1 MRIFWQLRWYFQQ
14 KWRHYVGSILLFA
27 VISAL
32 QLVPPKAVGI
42 IVDGV
47 VDNTLDT
54 NTLILWLSGLT
65 VLIFTIYGC
74 RILWRIWLFGASWEL
89 GTILRNRLYRHLS
102 TQPPRFFERYKT
114 GDLMARGTNDV
125 RNIVM
130 TAGEGGVLTAADS
143 LITGIAVLIIMVTQV
158 SWKLTVMALLPMPF
172 LAIIIFFIVRILHQR
187 FRVAQEAFST
197 MSDMTQ
203 ESLNGV
209 RMLRAFGLENQ
220 EQQRFEEVVDD
231 TGEKNI
237 AVARVDARFD
247 PAIQLTIGLSF
258 LLSVAAGAYLVDKG
272 EITLGDLTAFTMY
285 LGLMIWPM
293 LAFAFLFNIL
303 ERGSAAWNR
312 LQEIFDEKPEII
324 SGNKP
329 IENKPLPLKIDIDD
343 FHWSSDLPPALTEV
357 NIELEPGKMLGVAG
371 PVGSGKSTLLT
382 LLLRQHDLENGSI
395 KFGDVEI
402 KDALLPQWRN
412 RFAVVNQSPF
422 LFSKSIFENIALGNP
437 NAEKEEV
444 YRAAKL
450 ACIHDDIEKFPE
462 GYQTEVGEK
471 GITLSG
477 GQKQRIAIAR
487 AMLLNAQVLVLDD
500 ALSAVDGRTE
510 HQILKNLETHYRD
523 QALIVIAHR
532 LTALEAADEIIVLN
546 HGHITERGQHS
557 ALLAHQAGTRDV
569 RVSETRAGDGGIMN
583 EPDQHV

>member
-1 MRIFWQLRWYFQQ
+1 MRIFWQLRWYFRQ
-14 KWRHYVGSILLFA
+14 KWKHYVGSILLFA

-32 QLVPPKAVGI
+32 QLVPPKAVGM

-47 VDNTLDT
+47 VDNTLET
-54 NTLILWLSGLT
+54 NTLIMWLLGLI
-65 VLIFTIYGC
+65 VLLFTIYGC

-130 TAGEGGVLTAADS
+130 TAGEGVLTAADS
-143 LITGIAVLIIMVTQV
+143 VITGIAVLIIMVTQV

-172 LAIIIFFIVRILHQR
+172 LAVIIFFIVRILHQR
-187 FRVAQEAFST
+187 FRVAQEAFSS

-220 EQQRFEEVVDD
+220 EQQRFEDVVDD
-231 TGEKNI
+231 TGAKNI

-312 LQEIFDEKPEII
+312 LQEIFDEQPEII
-324 SGNKP
+324 GGTQP
-329 IENKPLPLKIDIDD
+329 LDDKPLPLHIKIDA
-343 FHWSSDLPPALTEV
+343 FHWSKELPPALAAVDVT
-357 NIELEPGKMLGVAG
+357 LEPGKMLGIAG
-371 PVGSGKSTLLT
+371 PVGSGKSTLLS
-382 LLLRQHDLENGSI
+382 LLLRQHDLENGTI
-395 KFGDVEI
+395 QFGDVKI
-402 KDALLPQWRN
+402 KDAILPQWRN

-422 LFSKSIFENIALGNP
+422 LFSKSIFDNIALGNP
-437 NAEKEEV
+437 QATKEQV
-444 YRAAKL
+444 YQAAKL
-450 ACIHDDIEKFPE
+450 ACIHDDIEKFPD

-546 HGHITERGQHS
+546 HGHVTERGKHHS
-557 ALLAHQAGTRDV
+557 LLEHQGWYA
-569 RVSETRAGDGGIMN
+569 EMFQYQKLEQAM
-583 EPDQHV
+583 EE

>member
-130 TAGEGGVLTAADS
+130 TAGEGVLTAADS

-395 KFGDVEI
+395 KIGDVEI

-422 LFSKSIFENIALGNP
+422 LFSKSIFDNIALGNP

-510 HQILKNLETHYRD
+510 HQILKNLETYYRN

-557 ALLAHQAGTRDV
+557 ALLAHKGWYAEMFEYQKLEQAM
-569 RVSETRAGDGGIMN
+569 E
-583 EPDQHV
+583 E

>member
-1 MRIFWQLRWYFQQ
+1 MRIFWQLRWYFRQ
-14 KWRHYVGSILLFA
+14 KWKHYVGSILLFA

-32 QLVPPKAVGI
+32 QLVPPKAVGV

-47 VDNTLDT
+47 VDNTLET
-54 NTLILWLSGLT
+54 NTLIMWLLGLI
-65 VLIFTIYGC
+65 VLLFTIYGC

-130 TAGEGGVLTAADS
+130 TAGEGVLTAADS
-143 LITGIAVLIIMVTQV
+143 VITGIAVLIIMVTQV

-172 LAIIIFFIVRILHQR
+172 LAVIIFFIVRILHQR
-187 FRVAQEAFST
+187 FRVAQEAFSS

-220 EQQRFEEVVDD
+220 EQQRFEDVVDD
-231 TGEKNI
+231 TGAKNI

-312 LQEIFDEKPEII
+312 LQEIFDEQPEII
-324 SGNKP
+324 GGTQP
-329 IENKPLPLKIDIDD
+329 LDEKPLPLHIKIDA
-343 FHWSSDLPPALTEV
+343 FHWSKELPPALAAVDVT
-357 NIELEPGKMLGVAG
+357 LEPGKMLGIAG

-382 LLLRQHDLENGSI
+382 LLLRQHDLENGTI
-395 KFGDVEI
+395 QFGDVKI
-402 KDALLPQWRN
+402 KDAILPQWRN

-422 LFSKSIFENIALGNP
+422 LFSKSIFDNIALGNP
-437 NAEKEEV
+437 QATQEQV
-444 YRAAKL
+444 YQAAKL
-450 ACIHDDIEKFPE
+450 ACIHDDIEKFPD

-546 HGHITERGQHS
+546 HGHVTERGKHHS
-557 ALLAHQAGTRDV
+557 LLEHQGWYA
-569 RVSETRAGDGGIMN
+569 EMFQYQKLEQAM
-583 EPDQHV
+583 EE

>member
-1 MRIFWQLRWYFQQ
+1 MRIFWQLRWYFRQ
-14 KWRHYVGSILLFA
+14 KWKHYVGSILLFA

-32 QLVPPKAVGI
+32 QLVPPKAVGV

-47 VDNTLDT
+47 VDNTLET
-54 NTLILWLSGLT
+54 NTLIMWLLGLI
-65 VLIFTIYGC
+65 VLLFTIYGC

-89 GTILRNRLYRHLS
+89 GTILRNHLYRHLS

-130 TAGEGGVLTAADS
+130 TAGEGVLTAADS
-143 LITGIAVLIIMVTQV
+143 VITGIAVLIIMVTQV

-172 LAIIIFFIVRILHQR
+172 LAVIIFFIVRILHQR
-187 FRVAQEAFST
+187 FRVAQEAFSS

-220 EQQRFEEVVDD
+220 EQQRFEDVVDD
-231 TGEKNI
+231 TGAKNI

-312 LQEIFDEKPEII
+312 LQEIFDEQPEII
-324 SGNKP
+324 GGTQP
-329 IENKPLPLKIDIDD
+329 LDNKPLPLHIKIDA
-343 FHWSSDLPPALTEV
+343 FHWSKELPPALAAVDVT
-357 NIELEPGKMLGVAG
+357 LEPGKMLGIAG

-382 LLLRQHDLENGSI
+382 LLLRQHDLENGTI
-395 KFGDVEI
+395 QFGDVKI
-402 KDALLPQWRN
+402 KDAILPQWRN

-422 LFSKSIFENIALGNP
+422 LFSKSIFDNIALGNP
-437 NAEKEEV
+437 QATKEQV
-444 YRAAKL
+444 YQAAKF
-450 ACIHDDIEKFPE
+450 ACIHDDIKKFPD

-546 HGHITERGQHS
+546 HGHVTERGKHHS
-557 ALLAHQAGTRDV
+557 LLEHQGWYA
-569 RVSETRAGDGGIMN
+569 EMFQYQKLEQAM
-583 EPDQHV
+583 EE

>member
-1 MRIFWQLRWYFQQ
+1 MKIFWQLRWYFQL
-14 KWRHYVGSILLFA
+14 KWKQYVGSILLFA

-47 VDNTLDT
+47 VDNTLET
-54 NTLILWLSGLT
+54 STLVMWLLGLI
-65 VLIFTIYGC
+65 VLFFAIYGC

-89 GTILRNRLYRHLS
+89 GTILRNRLYRHVS

-130 TAGEGGVLTAADS
+130 TAGEGVLTAADS
-143 LITGIAVLIIMVTQV
+143 LITGIAVLIIMVTQI
-158 SWKLTVMALLPMPF
+158 SWKLTAMALLPMPF
-172 LAIIIFFIVRILHQR
+172 LAIIIFFIVRILHKR
-187 FRVAQEAFST
+187 FKIAQEAFST

-247 PAIQLTIGLSF
+247 PAIQLTIGMSF
-258 LLSVAAGAYLVDKG
+258 FLSVASGAYLVDQG
-272 EITLGDLTAFTMY
+272 DITLGDLTAFTMY

-312 LQEIFDEKPEII
+312 LQEIFDEKPEIV
-324 SGNKP
+324 SGETP
-329 IENKPLPLKIDIDD
+329 LGTQPLPLQIKIDE
-343 FHWSSDLPPALTEV
+343 FHWSKELPPALTDV
-357 NIELEPGKMLGVAG
+357 HITLEPGKMLGIAG

-382 LLLRQHDLENGSI
+382 LLLRQHDMDNGTI
-395 KFGDVEI
+395 QFGDVKI
-402 KDALLPQWRN
+402 KDAVLPEWRD

-437 NAEKEEV
+437 SASKEDV

-510 HQILKNLETHYRD
+510 HQILKNLETYYRE
-523 QALIVIAHR
+523 QSLIVIAHR
-532 LTALEAADEIIVLN
+532 LTALEAAEEIVVLN
-546 HGHITERGQHS
+546 HGHIVERGQHGT
-557 ALLAHQAGTRDV
+557 LLERQGWYAEMYQYQKLEQAMED
-569 RVSETRAGDGGIMN
+569 
-583 EPDQHV
+583 

>member
-130 TAGEGGVLTAADS
+130 TAGEGVLTAADS

-312 LQEIFDEKPEII
+312 LQEIFDEKPAII

-395 KFGDVEI
+395 KIGDVEI

-422 LFSKSIFENIALGNP
+422 LFSKSIFDNIALGNP

-532 LTALEAADEIIVLN
+532 LTALEAADETIVLN

-557 ALLAHQAGTRDV
+557 ALLAHQGWYA
-569 RVSETRAGDGGIMN
+569 EMFEYQKLEQAM
-583 EPDQHV
+583 EE

>member
-1 MRIFWQLRWYFQQ
+1 MRIFWQLRWYFRQ
-14 KWRHYVGSILLFA
+14 KWKHYVGSILLFA

-32 QLVPPKAVGI
+32 QLVPPKAVGV

-47 VDNTLDT
+47 VDNTLET
-54 NTLILWLSGLT
+54 NTLIMWLLGLI
-65 VLIFTIYGC
+65 VLLFTIYGC

-130 TAGEGGVLTAADS
+130 TAGEGVLTAADS
-143 LITGIAVLIIMVTQV
+143 VITGIAVLIIMVTQV

-172 LAIIIFFIVRILHQR
+172 LAVIIFFIVRILHQR
-187 FRVAQEAFST
+187 FRVAQEAFSS

-220 EQQRFEEVVDD
+220 EQQRFEDVVDD
-231 TGEKNI
+231 TGAKNI

-312 LQEIFDEKPEII
+312 LQEIFDEQPEII
-324 SGNKP
+324 GGTQP
-329 IENKPLPLKIDIDD
+329 LDDKPLPLHIKIDA
-343 FHWSSDLPPALTEV
+343 FHWSKELPPALAAVDVT
-357 NIELEPGKMLGVAG
+357 LETGKMLGIAG

-382 LLLRQHDLENGSI
+382 LLLRQHDLENGTI
-395 KFGDVEI
+395 QFGDVKI
-402 KDALLPQWRN
+402 KNAILPQWRN

-422 LFSKSIFENIALGNP
+422 LFSKSIFDNIALGNP
-437 NAEKEEV
+437 QATKEQV
-444 YRAAKL
+444 YQAAKL
-450 ACIHDDIEKFPE
+450 ACIHDDIEKFPD

-546 HGHITERGQHS
+546 HGHVTERGKHHS
-557 ALLAHQAGTRDV
+557 LLEHQGWYA
-569 RVSETRAGDGGIMN
+569 EMFQYQKLEQAM
-583 EPDQHV
+583 EE

>member
-1 MRIFWQLRWYFQQ
+1 MRIFWQLRWYFRQ
-14 KWRHYVGSILLFA
+14 KWKHYVGSILLFA

-32 QLVPPKAVGI
+32 QLVPPKAVGV
-42 IVDGV
+42 IVDGI
-47 VDNTLDT
+47 VDNTLET
-54 NTLILWLSGLT
+54 NTLIMWLLGLI
-65 VLIFTIYGC
+65 VLLFTIYGC

-130 TAGEGGVLTAADS
+130 TAGEGVLTAADS
-143 LITGIAVLIIMVTQV
+143 VITGIAVLIIMVTQV

-172 LAIIIFFIVRILHQR
+172 LAVIIFFIVRILHQR
-187 FRVAQEAFST
+187 FRVAQEAFSS

-220 EQQRFEEVVDD
+220 EQQRFEDVVDD
-231 TGEKNI
+231 TGAKNI

-312 LQEIFDEKPEII
+312 LQEIFDEQPEII
-324 SGNKP
+324 GGTQP
-329 IENKPLPLKIDIDD
+329 LDDKPLPLHIKIDA
-343 FHWSSDLPPALTEV
+343 FHWSKELPPALAAVDVT
-357 NIELEPGKMLGVAG
+357 LEPGKMLGIAG
-371 PVGSGKSTLLT
+371 PVGSGKSTLLS
-382 LLLRQHDLENGSI
+382 LLLRQHDLENGTI
-395 KFGDVEI
+395 QFGDVKI
-402 KDALLPQWRN
+402 KDAILPQWRN

-422 LFSKSIFENIALGNP
+422 LFSKSIFDNIALGNP
-437 NAEKEEV
+437 QATQEQV
-444 YRAAKL
+444 YQAAKF
-450 ACIHDDIEKFPE
+450 ACIHDDIKKFPD

-546 HGHITERGQHS
+546 HGHVTERGKHHS
-557 ALLAHQAGTRDV
+557 LLEHQGWYA
-569 RVSETRAGDGGIMN
+569 EMFQYQKLEQAM
-583 EPDQHV
+583 EA

>member
-1 MRIFWQLRWYFQQ
+1 MRIFWQLRWYFQL
-14 KWRHYVGSILLFA
+14 KWKQYVGSILLFA

-47 VDNTLDT
+47 VDNTLKT
-54 NTLILWLSGLT
+54 STLLMWLLGLI
-65 VLIFTIYGC
+65 VLFFAIYGC
-74 RILWRIWLFGASWEL
+74 RILWRFWLFGASWEL
-89 GTILRNRLYRHLS
+89 GTILRNRLYRHVS

-130 TAGEGGVLTAADS
+130 TAGEGVLTAADS
-143 LITGIAVLIIMVTQV
+143 LITGIAVLIIMVTQI
-158 SWKLTVMALLPMPF
+158 SWKLTAMALLPMPF
-172 LAIIIFFIVRILHQR
+172 LAIIIFFIVRILHKR
-187 FRVAQEAFST
+187 FKIAQEAFST

-220 EQQRFEEVVDD
+220 EQQRFEGVVDD

-247 PAIQLTIGLSF
+247 PAIQLTIGMSF
-258 LLSVAAGAYLVDKG
+258 FLSVASGAYLVDQG
-272 EITLGDLTAFTMY
+272 DITLGDLTAFTMY

-312 LQEIFDEKPEII
+312 LQEIFDEKPEIV
-324 SGNKP
+324 SGETP
-329 IENKPLPLKIDIDD
+329 LGTQPLPLQIKIDE
-343 FHWSSDLPPALTEV
+343 FHWSKDLPPALTDV
-357 NIELEPGKMLGVAG
+357 HITLEPGKMLGIAG

-382 LLLRQHDLENGSI
+382 LLLRQHDMDNGTI
-395 KFGDVEI
+395 QFGDIKI
-402 KDALLPQWRN
+402 KDAVLPEWRN

-422 LFSKSIFENIALGNP
+422 LFSKSIFDNIALGNP
-437 NAEKEEV
+437 SASKEDV

-510 HQILKNLETHYRD
+510 HQILKNLETYYRE
-523 QALIVIAHR
+523 QSLIVIAHR
-532 LTALEAADEIIVLN
+532 LTALEAAEEIVVLN
-546 HGHITERGQHS
+546 HGHIAERGQHG
-557 ALLAHQAGTRDV
+557 ALLERQGWYAEMYQYQKLEQAMED
-569 RVSETRAGDGGIMN
+569 
-583 EPDQHV
+583 

>member
-1 MRIFWQLRWYFQQ
+1 MRIFWQLRWYFRQ
-14 KWRHYVGSILLFA
+14 KWKHYVGSILLFA

-32 QLVPPKAVGI
+32 QLVPPKAVGV

-47 VDNTLDT
+47 VDNTLET
-54 NTLILWLSGLT
+54 NTLIMWLLGLI
-65 VLIFTIYGC
+65 VLLFTIYGC

-130 TAGEGGVLTAADS
+130 TAGEGVLTAADS
-143 LITGIAVLIIMVTQV
+143 VITGIAVLIIMVTQV

-172 LAIIIFFIVRILHQR
+172 LAVIIFFIVRILHQR
-187 FRVAQEAFST
+187 FRVAQEAFSS

-220 EQQRFEEVVDD
+220 EQQRFEDVVDD
-231 TGEKNI
+231 TGAKNI

-312 LQEIFDEKPEII
+312 LQEIFDEQPEII
-324 SGNKP
+324 GGTQP
-329 IENKPLPLKIDIDD
+329 LDNKPLPLHIKIDA
-343 FHWSSDLPPALTEV
+343 FHWSKELPPALAAVDVTL
-357 NIELEPGKMLGVAG
+357 ELGKMLGIAG

-382 LLLRQHDLENGSI
+382 LLLRQHDLENGTI
-395 KFGDVEI
+395 QFGDVKI
-402 KDALLPQWRN
+402 KDAILPQWRN

-422 LFSKSIFENIALGNP
+422 LFSKSIFDNIALGNP
-437 NAEKEEV
+437 QATKEQV
-444 YRAAKL
+444 YQAAKL
-450 ACIHDDIEKFPE
+450 ACIHDDIEKFPD

-532 LTALEAADEIIVLN
+532 LAALEAADEIIVLN
-546 HGHITERGQHS
+546 HGHVTERGKHHS
-557 ALLAHQAGTRDV
+557 LLEHQGWYA
-569 RVSETRAGDGGIMN
+569 EMFQYQKLEQAM
-583 EPDQHV
+583 EE

>member
-1 MRIFWQLRWYFQQ
+1 MRIFWQLRWYFRQ
-14 KWRHYVGSILLFA
+14 KWKHYVGSILLFA

-32 QLVPPKAVGI
+32 QLVPPKAVGV

-47 VDNTLDT
+47 VDNTLET
-54 NTLILWLSGLT
+54 NTLIMWLLGLI
-65 VLIFTIYGC
+65 VLLFTIYGC

-130 TAGEGGVLTAADS
+130 TAGEGVLTAADS
-143 LITGIAVLIIMVTQV
+143 VITGIAVLIIMVTQV

-172 LAIIIFFIVRILHQR
+172 LAVIIFFIVRILHQR
-187 FRVAQEAFST
+187 FRVAQEAFSS

-220 EQQRFEEVVDD
+220 EQQRFEDVVDD
-231 TGEKNI
+231 TGAKNI

-312 LQEIFDEKPEII
+312 LQEIFDEQPEII
-324 SGNKP
+324 GGTQP
-329 IENKPLPLKIDIDD
+329 LDNKPLPLHIKIDA
-343 FHWSSDLPPALTEV
+343 FHWSKELPPALAAVDVT
-357 NIELEPGKMLGVAG
+357 LESGKMLGIAG

-382 LLLRQHDLENGSI
+382 LLLRQHDLENGTI
-395 KFGDVEI
+395 QFGDVKI
-402 KDALLPQWRN
+402 KDAILPQWRN

-422 LFSKSIFENIALGNP
+422 LFSKSIFDNIALGNP
-437 NAEKEEV
+437 QATKEQV
-444 YRAAKL
+444 YQAAKL
-450 ACIHDDIEKFPE
+450 ACIHDDIEKFPD

-546 HGHITERGQHS
+546 HGHVTERGKHHS
-557 ALLAHQAGTRDV
+557 LLEHQGWYAEMFRYQKL
-569 RVSETRAGDGGIMN
+569 EQAM
-583 EPDQHV
+583 EE

>member
-1 MRIFWQLRWYFQQ
+1 MRIFWQLRWYFRQ
-14 KWRHYVGSILLFA
+14 KWKHYVGSILLFA
-27 VISAL
+27 VISSL
-32 QLVPPKAVGI
+32 QLVPPKAVGV

-47 VDNTLDT
+47 VDNTLET
-54 NTLILWLSGLT
+54 NTLIMWLLGLI
-65 VLIFTIYGC
+65 VLLFTIYGC

-130 TAGEGGVLTAADS
+130 TAGEGVLTAADS
-143 LITGIAVLIIMVTQV
+143 VITGIAVLIIMVTQV

-172 LAIIIFFIVRILHQR
+172 LAVIIFFIVRILHQR
-187 FRVAQEAFST
+187 FRVAQEAFSS

-220 EQQRFEEVVDD
+220 EQQRFEDVVDD
-231 TGEKNI
+231 TGAKNI

-312 LQEIFDEKPEII
+312 LQEIFDEQPEII
-324 SGNKP
+324 GGTQP
-329 IENKPLPLKIDIDD
+329 LDDKPLPLHIKIDA
-343 FHWSSDLPPALTEV
+343 FHWSKELPPALAAVDVT
-357 NIELEPGKMLGVAG
+357 LEPGKMLGIAG
-371 PVGSGKSTLLT
+371 PVGSGKSTLLS
-382 LLLRQHDLENGSI
+382 LLLRQHDLENGTI
-395 KFGDVEI
+395 QFGDVKI
-402 KDALLPQWRN
+402 KDAILPQWRN

-422 LFSKSIFENIALGNP
+422 LFSKSIFDNIALGNP
-437 NAEKEEV
+437 QATQEQV
-444 YRAAKL
+444 YQAAKF
-450 ACIHDDIEKFPE
+450 ACIHDDIEKFPD

-546 HGHITERGQHS
+546 HGHVTERGKHHS
-557 ALLAHQAGTRDV
+557 LLEHQGWYA
-569 RVSETRAGDGGIMN
+569 EMFQYQKLEQAM
-583 EPDQHV
+583 EE

>member
-1 MRIFWQLRWYFQQ
+1 MRIFWQLRWYFRQ
-14 KWRHYVGSILLFA
+14 KWKHYVGSILLFA

-32 QLVPPKAVGI
+32 QLVPPKAVGV

-47 VDNTLDT
+47 VDNTLET
-54 NTLILWLSGLT
+54 NTLIMWLLGLI
-65 VLIFTIYGC
+65 VLLFTIYGC

-130 TAGEGGVLTAADS
+130 TAGEGVLTAADS
-143 LITGIAVLIIMVTQV
+143 VITGIAVLIIMVTQV

-172 LAIIIFFIVRILHQR
+172 LAVIIFFIVRILHQR
-187 FRVAQEAFST
+187 FRVAQEAFSS

-220 EQQRFEEVVDD
+220 EQQRFEDVVDD
-231 TGEKNI
+231 TGAKNI

-312 LQEIFDEKPEII
+312 LQEIFDEQPEII
-324 SGNKP
+324 GGTQP
-329 IENKPLPLKIDIDD
+329 LDNKPLPLHIKIDA
-343 FHWSSDLPPALTEV
+343 FHWSKELPPALAAVDVT
-357 NIELEPGKMLGVAG
+357 LEPGKMLGIAG

-382 LLLRQHDLENGSI
+382 LLLRQHDLENGTI
-395 KFGDVEI
+395 QFGDVKI
-402 KDALLPQWRN
+402 KDAILPQWRN
-412 RFAVVNQSPF
+412 RFSVVNQSPF
-422 LFSKSIFENIALGNP
+422 LFSKSIFDNIALGNP
-437 NAEKEEV
+437 QATKEQV
-444 YRAAKL
+444 YQAAKL
-450 ACIHDDIEKFPE
+450 ACIHDDIEKFPD

-546 HGHITERGQHS
+546 HGHVTERGKHHS
-557 ALLAHQAGTRDV
+557 LLEHQGWYA
-569 RVSETRAGDGGIMN
+569 EMFQYQKLEQAM
-583 EPDQHV
+583 EE

>member
-1 MRIFWQLRWYFQQ
+1 MRIFWQLRWYFRQ
-14 KWRHYVGSILLFA
+14 KWKHYVGSILLFA

-32 QLVPPKAVGI
+32 QLVPPKAVGV

-47 VDNTLDT
+47 VDNTLET
-54 NTLILWLSGLT
+54 NTLIMWLLGLI
-65 VLIFTIYGC
+65 VLLFTIYGC

-130 TAGEGGVLTAADS
+130 TAGEGVLTAADS
-143 LITGIAVLIIMVTQV
+143 VITGIAVLIIMVTQV

-172 LAIIIFFIVRILHQR
+172 LAVIIFFIVRILHQR
-187 FRVAQEAFST
+187 FRVAQEAFSS

-203 ESLNGV
+203 ESLNGM

-220 EQQRFEEVVDD
+220 EQQRFEDVVDD
-231 TGEKNI
+231 TGAKNI

-312 LQEIFDEKPEII
+312 LQEIFDEQPEII
-324 SGNKP
+324 GGTQP
-329 IENKPLPLKIDIDD
+329 LDEKPLPLHIKIDA
-343 FHWSSDLPPALTEV
+343 FHWNKELPPALAVVDVT
-357 NIELEPGKMLGVAG
+357 LEPGKMLGIAG

-382 LLLRQHDLENGSI
+382 LLLRQHDLENGTI
-395 KFGDVEI
+395 QFGDVKI
-402 KDALLPQWRN
+402 KDAILPQWRN

-422 LFSKSIFENIALGNP
+422 LFSKSIFDNIALGNP
-437 NAEKEEV
+437 QATKEQV
-444 YRAAKL
+444 YQAAKL
-450 ACIHDDIEKFPE
+450 ACIHDDIEKFPD

-546 HGHITERGQHS
+546 HGHVTERGKHHS
-557 ALLAHQAGTRDV
+557 LLEHQGWYA
-569 RVSETRAGDGGIMN
+569 EMFQYQKLEQAM
-583 EPDQHV
+583 EE

>member
-1 MRIFWQLRWYFQQ
+1 MRIFWQLRWYFRQ
-14 KWRHYVGSILLFA
+14 KWKHYVGSILLFA

-32 QLVPPKAVGI
+32 QLVPPKAVGV

-47 VDNTLDT
+47 VDNTLET
-54 NTLILWLSGLT
+54 NTLIMWLLGLI
-65 VLIFTIYGC
+65 VLLFTIYGC

-130 TAGEGGVLTAADS
+130 TAGEGVLTAADS
-143 LITGIAVLIIMVTQV
+143 VITGIAVLIIMVTQV

-172 LAIIIFFIVRILHQR
+172 LAVIIFFIVRILHQR
-187 FRVAQEAFST
+187 FRVAQEAFSS

-220 EQQRFEEVVDD
+220 EQQRFEDVVDD
-231 TGEKNI
+231 TGAKNI

-312 LQEIFDEKPEII
+312 LQEIFDEQPEII
-324 SGNKP
+324 GGTQP
-329 IENKPLPLKIDIDD
+329 LDDKPLPLHIKIDA
-343 FHWSSDLPPALTEV
+343 FHWSKELPPALAAVDVT
-357 NIELEPGKMLGVAG
+357 LEPGKMLGIAG
-371 PVGSGKSTLLT
+371 PVGSGKSTLLS
-382 LLLRQHDLENGSI
+382 LLLRQHDLENGTI
-395 KFGDVEI
+395 QFGDVKI
-402 KDALLPQWRN
+402 KDAILPQWRN
-412 RFAVVNQSPF
+412 HFAVVNQSPF
-422 LFSKSIFENIALGNP
+422 LFSKSIFDNIALGNP
-437 NAEKEEV
+437 QATQEQV
-444 YRAAKL
+444 YQAAKL
-450 ACIHDDIEKFPE
+450 ACIHDDIEKFPD

-546 HGHITERGQHS
+546 HGHVTERGKHHS
-557 ALLAHQAGTRDV
+557 LLEHQGWYA
-569 RVSETRAGDGGIMN
+569 EMFQYQKLEQAM
-583 EPDQHV
+583 EE

>member
-1 MRIFWQLRWYFQQ
+1 MRIFWQLRWYFRQ
-14 KWRHYVGSILLFA
+14 KWKHYVGSILLFA

-32 QLVPPKAVGI
+32 QLVPPKAVGV

-47 VDNTLDT
+47 VDNTLET
-54 NTLILWLSGLT
+54 NTLIMWLLGLI
-65 VLIFTIYGC
+65 VLLFTIYGC

-130 TAGEGGVLTAADS
+130 TAGEGVLTAADS
-143 LITGIAVLIIMVTQV
+143 VITGIAVLIIMVTQV

-172 LAIIIFFIVRILHQR
+172 LAVIIFFIVRILHQR
-187 FRVAQEAFST
+187 FRVAQEAFSS

-220 EQQRFEEVVDD
+220 EQQRFEDVVDD
-231 TGEKNI
+231 TGAKNI

-312 LQEIFDEKPEII
+312 LQEIFDEQPEII
-324 SGNKP
+324 GGTQP
-329 IENKPLPLKIDIDD
+329 LDNKPLPLHIKIDA
-343 FHWSSDLPPALTEV
+343 FHWSKELPPALADVDVT
-357 NIELEPGKMLGVAG
+357 LEPGKMLGIAG

-382 LLLRQHDLENGSI
+382 LLLRQHDLENGTI
-395 KFGDVEI
+395 QFGDVKI
-402 KDALLPQWRN
+402 KDAILPQWRN

-422 LFSKSIFENIALGNP
+422 LFSKSIFDNIALGNP
-437 NAEKEEV
+437 QVTKEQV
-444 YRAAKL
+444 YQAAKL
-450 ACIHDDIEKFPE
+450 ACIHDDIEKFPD

-546 HGHITERGQHS
+546 HGHVTERGKHHS
-557 ALLAHQAGTRDV
+557 LLEHQGWYA
-569 RVSETRAGDGGIMN
+569 EMFQYQKLEQAM
-583 EPDQHV
+583 EE

>member
-1 MRIFWQLRWYFQQ
+1 MRIFWQLRWYFRQ
-14 KWRHYVGSILLFA
+14 KWKHYVGSILLFA

-32 QLVPPKAVGI
+32 QLVPPKAVGV

-47 VDNTLDT
+47 VDNTLET
-54 NTLILWLSGLT
+54 NTLIMWLLGLI
-65 VLIFTIYGC
+65 VLLFTIYGC

-130 TAGEGGVLTAADS
+130 TAGEGVLTAADS
-143 LITGIAVLIIMVTQV
+143 VITGIAVLIIMVTQV

-172 LAIIIFFIVRILHQR
+172 LAVIIFFIVRILHQR
-187 FRVAQEAFST
+187 FRVAQEAFSS

-220 EQQRFEEVVDD
+220 EQQRFEDVVDD
-231 TGEKNI
+231 TGTKNI

-312 LQEIFDEKPEII
+312 LQEIFDEQPEII
-324 SGNKP
+324 GGTQP
-329 IENKPLPLKIDIDD
+329 LDGKPLPLHIKIDA
-343 FHWSSDLPPALTEV
+343 FHWSKELPPALAAVDVT
-357 NIELEPGKMLGVAG
+357 LEPGKMLGIAG

-382 LLLRQHDLENGSI
+382 LLLRQHDLENGTI
-395 KFGDVEI
+395 QFGDVKI
-402 KDALLPQWRN
+402 KGAILPQWRN
-412 RFAVVNQSPF
+412 RFAVVNQCPF
-422 LFSKSIFENIALGNP
+422 LFSKSIFDNIALGNP
-437 NAEKEEV
+437 QATKEQV
-444 YRAAKL
+444 YQAAKF
-450 ACIHDDIEKFPE
+450 ACIHDDIKKFPD

-546 HGHITERGQHS
+546 HGHVTERGKHHS
-557 ALLAHQAGTRDV
+557 LLEHQGWYA
-569 RVSETRAGDGGIMN
+569 EMFQYQKLEQAM
-583 EPDQHV
+583 EE

>member
-1 MRIFWQLRWYFQQ
+1 MRIFWQLRWYFQL
-14 KWRHYVGSILLFA
+14 KWKQYVGSILLFA

-47 VDNTLDT
+47 VDNTLET
-54 NTLILWLSGLT
+54 STLMMWLLGLI
-65 VLIFTIYGC
+65 VLFFAIYGC

-89 GTILRNRLYRHLS
+89 GTILRNRLYRHVS

-130 TAGEGGVLTAADS
+130 TAGEGVLTAADS
-143 LITGIAVLIIMVTQV
+143 LITGIAVLIIMVTQI
-158 SWKLTVMALLPMPF
+158 SWKLTAMALLPMPF
-172 LAIIIFFIVRILHQR
+172 LAIIIFFIVRILHKR
-187 FRVAQEAFST
+187 FKIAQEAFST

-247 PAIQLTIGLSF
+247 PAIQLTIGMSF
-258 LLSVAAGAYLVDKG
+258 FLSVASGAYLVDQG
-272 EITLGDLTAFTMY
+272 DITLGDLTAFTMY

-312 LQEIFDEKPEII
+312 LQEIFDEKPEIV
-324 SGNKP
+324 SG
-329 IENKPLPLKIDIDD
+329 ETSLGTQPLPLQIKIDE
-343 FHWSSDLPPALTEV
+343 FHWSKDLPPALTDV
-357 NIELEPGKMLGVAG
+357 HITLEPGKMLGIAG

-382 LLLRQHDLENGSI
+382 LLLRQHDMDNGTI
-395 KFGDVEI
+395 QFGDIKI
-402 KDALLPQWRN
+402 KDAVLPEWRD

-422 LFSKSIFENIALGNP
+422 LFSKSIFDNIALGNP
-437 NAEKEEV
+437 SASKEDV

-510 HQILKNLETHYRD
+510 HQILKNLETYYRE
-523 QALIVIAHR
+523 QSLIVIAHR
-532 LTALEAADEIIVLN
+532 LTALEAAEEIVVLN
-546 HGHITERGQHS
+546 HGHIAERGQHG
-557 ALLAHQAGTRDV
+557 ALLERQGWYAEMYQYQKLEQAMED
-569 RVSETRAGDGGIMN
+569 
-583 EPDQHV
+583 

>member
-1 MRIFWQLRWYFQQ
+1 MRIFWQLRWYFRQ
-14 KWRHYVGSILLFA
+14 KWKHYVGSILLFA

-32 QLVPPKAVGI
+32 QLVPPKAVGV

-47 VDNTLDT
+47 VDNTLET
-54 NTLILWLSGLT
+54 NTLIMWLLGLI
-65 VLIFTIYGC
+65 VLLFTIYGC

-130 TAGEGGVLTAADS
+130 TAGEGVLTAADS
-143 LITGIAVLIIMVTQV
+143 VITGIAVLIIMVTQV

-172 LAIIIFFIVRILHQR
+172 LAVIIFFIVRILHQR
-187 FRVAQEAFST
+187 FRVAQEAFSS

-220 EQQRFEEVVDD
+220 EQQRFEDVVDD
-231 TGEKNI
+231 TGAKNI

-312 LQEIFDEKPEII
+312 LQEIVDEQPEII
-324 SGNKP
+324 GGTQP
-329 IENKPLPLKIDIDD
+329 LDEKPLPLHIKIDA
-343 FHWSSDLPPALTEV
+343 FHWNKELPPALAVVDVT
-357 NIELEPGKMLGVAG
+357 LEPGKMLGIAG

-382 LLLRQHDLENGSI
+382 LLLRQHDLENGTI
-395 KFGDVEI
+395 QFGDVKI
-402 KDALLPQWRN
+402 KDAILPQWRN

-422 LFSKSIFENIALGNP
+422 LFSKSIFDNIALGNP
-437 NAEKEEV
+437 QATKEQV
-444 YRAAKL
+444 YQAAKL
-450 ACIHDDIEKFPE
+450 ACIHDDIEKFPD

-546 HGHITERGQHS
+546 HGHVTERGKHHS
-557 ALLAHQAGTRDV
+557 LLEHQGWYA
-569 RVSETRAGDGGIMN
+569 EMFQYQKLEQAM
-583 EPDQHV
+583 EE

>member
-1 MRIFWQLRWYFQQ
+1 MRIFWQLRWYFRQ
-14 KWRHYVGSILLFA
+14 KWKHYVGSILLFA

-32 QLVPPKAVGI
+32 QLVPPKAVGV

-47 VDNTLDT
+47 VDNTLET
-54 NTLILWLSGLT
+54 NTLIMWLLGLI
-65 VLIFTIYGC
+65 VLLFTIYGC

-130 TAGEGGVLTAADS
+130 TAGEGVLTAADS
-143 LITGIAVLIIMVTQV
+143 VITGIAVLIIMVTQV

-172 LAIIIFFIVRILHQR
+172 LAVIIFFIVRILHQR
-187 FRVAQEAFST
+187 FRVAQEAFSS

-220 EQQRFEEVVDD
+220 EQQRFEDVVDD
-231 TGEKNI
+231 TGAKNI

-312 LQEIFDEKPEII
+312 LQEIFDEQPEII
-324 SGNKP
+324 GGTQP
-329 IENKPLPLKIDIDD
+329 LDDKPLPLHIKIDA
-343 FHWSSDLPPALTEV
+343 FHWSKELPPALAAVDVT
-357 NIELEPGKMLGVAG
+357 LEPGKMLGIAG
-371 PVGSGKSTLLT
+371 PVGSGKSTLLS
-382 LLLRQHDLENGSI
+382 LLLRQHDLENGTI
-395 KFGDVEI
+395 QFGDVKI
-402 KDALLPQWRN
+402 KDAILPQWRN

-422 LFSKSIFENIALGNP
+422 LFSKSIFDNIALGNP
-437 NAEKEEV
+437 QATQEQV
-444 YRAAKL
+444 YQAAKF
-450 ACIHDDIEKFPE
+450 ACIHDDIEKFPD

-546 HGHITERGQHS
+546 HGHVTERGKHHS
-557 ALLAHQAGTRDV
+557 LLEHQGWYA
-569 RVSETRAGDGGIMN
+569 EMFQYQKLEQAM
-583 EPDQHV
+583 EE

>member
-1 MRIFWQLRWYFQQ
+1 MRIFWQLRWYFRQ
-14 KWRHYVGSILLFA
+14 KWKHYVGSILLFA

-32 QLVPPKAVGI
+32 QLVPPKAVGV

-47 VDNTLDT
+47 VDNTLET
-54 NTLILWLSGLT
+54 NTLIMWLLGLI
-65 VLIFTIYGC
+65 VLLFTIYGC

-130 TAGEGGVLTAADS
+130 TAGEGVLTAADS
-143 LITGIAVLIIMVTQV
+143 VITGIAVLIIMVTQV

-172 LAIIIFFIVRILHQR
+172 LALIIFFIVRILHQR
-187 FRVAQEAFST
+187 FRVAQEAFSS

-220 EQQRFEEVVDD
+220 EQQRFEDVVDD
-231 TGEKNI
+231 TGAKNI

-312 LQEIFDEKPEII
+312 LQEIFDEQPEII
-324 SGNKP
+324 GGTQP
-329 IENKPLPLKIDIDD
+329 LDDKPLPLHIKIDA
-343 FHWSSDLPPALTEV
+343 FHWSKELPPALAAVDVT
-357 NIELEPGKMLGVAG
+357 LEPGKMLGIAG
-371 PVGSGKSTLLT
+371 PVGSGKSTLLS
-382 LLLRQHDLENGSI
+382 LLLRQHDLENGTI
-395 KFGDVEI
+395 QFGDVKI
-402 KDALLPQWRN
+402 KDAILPQWRN

-422 LFSKSIFENIALGNP
+422 LFSKSIFDNIALGNP
-437 NAEKEEV
+437 QATQEQV
-444 YRAAKL
+444 YQAAKF
-450 ACIHDDIEKFPE
+450 ACIHDDIEKFPD

-510 HQILKNLETHYRD
+510 HLILKNLETHYRD

-546 HGHITERGQHS
+546 HGHVTERGKHHSLLEHQGWYAEMFQHQK
-557 ALLAHQAGTRDV
+557 LEQAM
-569 RVSETRAGDGGIMN
+569 E
-583 EPDQHV
+583 E

>member
-1 MRIFWQLRWYFQQ
+1 M
-14 KWRHYVGSILLFA
+14 LLFA

-130 TAGEGGVLTAADS
+130 TAGEGVLTAADS

-510 HQILKNLETHYRD
+510 HQILKNLETYYRN

-557 ALLAHQAGTRDV
+557 ALLAHKGWYAEMFEYQKLEQAM
-569 RVSETRAGDGGIMN
+569 E
-583 EPDQHV
+583 E

>member
-1 MRIFWQLRWYFQQ
+1 MRIFWQLRWYFRQ
-14 KWRHYVGSILLFA
+14 KWKHYVGSILLFA

-32 QLVPPKAVGI
+32 QLVPPKAVGV

-47 VDNTLDT
+47 VDNTLET
-54 NTLILWLSGLT
+54 NTLIMWLLGLI
-65 VLIFTIYGC
+65 VLLFTIYGC

-130 TAGEGGVLTAADS
+130 TAGEGVLTAADS
-143 LITGIAVLIIMVTQV
+143 VITGIAVLIIMVTQV

-172 LAIIIFFIVRILHQR
+172 LAVIIFFIVRILHQR
-187 FRVAQEAFST
+187 FRVAQEAFSS

-220 EQQRFEEVVDD
+220 EQQRFEDVVDD
-231 TGEKNI
+231 TGAKNI

-258 LLSVAAGAYLVDKG
+258 LLSVATGAYLVDKG

-312 LQEIFDEKPEII
+312 LQEIVDEQPEII
-324 SGNKP
+324 GGTQP
-329 IENKPLPLKIDIDD
+329 LDEKPLPLHIKIDA
-343 FHWSSDLPPALTEV
+343 FHWSKELPPALAAVDVT
-357 NIELEPGKMLGVAG
+357 LEPGKMLGIAG

-382 LLLRQHDLENGSI
+382 LLLRQHDLENGTI
-395 KFGDVEI
+395 QFGDVKI
-402 KDALLPQWRN
+402 KDAILPQWRN

-422 LFSKSIFENIALGNP
+422 LFSKSIFDNIALGNP
-437 NAEKEEV
+437 QATKEQV
-444 YRAAKL
+444 YQAAKF
-450 ACIHDDIEKFPE
+450 ACIHDDIKKFPD

-546 HGHITERGQHS
+546 HGHVTERGKHHS
-557 ALLAHQAGTRDV
+557 LLEHQGWYA
-569 RVSETRAGDGGIMN
+569 EMFQYQKLEQAM
-583 EPDQHV
+583 EE

>member
-1 MRIFWQLRWYFQQ
+1 MRIFWQLRWYFQL
-14 KWRHYVGSILLFA
+14 KWKQYVGSILLFA

-47 VDNTLDT
+47 VDNTLKT
-54 NTLILWLSGLT
+54 STLVMWLLGLI
-65 VLIFTIYGC
+65 VLFFAIYGC

-89 GTILRNRLYRHLS
+89 GTILRNRLYRHVS

-130 TAGEGGVLTAADS
+130 TAGEGVLTAADS
-143 LITGIAVLIIMVTQV
+143 LITGIAVLIIMVTQI
-158 SWKLTVMALLPMPF
+158 SWKLTAMALLPMPF
-172 LAIIIFFIVRILHQR
+172 LAIIIFFIVRILHKR
-187 FRVAQEAFST
+187 FKIAQEAFST

-247 PAIQLTIGLSF
+247 PAIQLTIGMSF
-258 LLSVAAGAYLVDKG
+258 FLSVASGAYLVDQG
-272 EITLGDLTAFTMY
+272 DITLGDLTAFTMY

-312 LQEIFDEKPEII
+312 LQEIFDEKPEIV
-324 SGNKP
+324 SGETP
-329 IENKPLPLKIDIDD
+329 LGTQPLPLQIKIDE
-343 FHWSSDLPPALTEV
+343 FHWSKELPPALTDV
-357 NIELEPGKMLGVAG
+357 HITLEPGKMLGIAG

-382 LLLRQHDLENGSI
+382 LLLRQHDMDNGTI
-395 KFGDVEI
+395 QFGDVKI
-402 KDALLPQWRN
+402 KDAVLPEWRE

-437 NAEKEEV
+437 SASKEDV

-510 HQILKNLETHYRD
+510 HQILKNLETYYRE
-523 QALIVIAHR
+523 QSLIVIAHR
-532 LTALEAADEIIVLN
+532 LTALEAAEEIVVLN
-546 HGHITERGQHS
+546 HGHIAERGQHGT
-557 ALLAHQAGTRDV
+557 LLERQGWYAEMYQYQKLEQAMED
-569 RVSETRAGDGGIMN
+569 
-583 EPDQHV
+583 

>member
-1 MRIFWQLRWYFQQ
+1 M
-14 KWRHYVGSILLFA
+14 GSILLFA

-47 VDNTLDT
+47 VDNTLET
-54 NTLILWLSGLT
+54 STLVMWLLGLI
-65 VLIFTIYGC
+65 VLFFAIYGC

-89 GTILRNRLYRHLS
+89 GTILRNRLYRHIS

-130 TAGEGGVLTAADS
+130 TAGEGVLTAADS
-143 LITGIAVLIIMVTQV
+143 LITGIAVLIIMVTQI

-172 LAIIIFFIVRILHQR
+172 LAIIIFFIVRILHKR
-187 FRVAQEAFST
+187 FKIAQEAFST

-247 PAIQLTIGLSF
+247 PAIQLTIGMSF
-258 LLSVAAGAYLVDKG
+258 FLSVASGAYLVDQG
-272 EITLGDLTAFTMY
+272 DITLGDLTAFTMY

-312 LQEIFDEKPEII
+312 LQEIFDEKPEIV
-324 SGNKP
+324 SGETP
-329 IENKPLPLKIDIDD
+329 LGTQPLPLQIKIDE
-343 FHWSSDLPPALTEV
+343 FHWSKDLPPALTDV
-357 NIELEPGKMLGVAG
+357 HITLEPGKMLGIAG

-382 LLLRQHDLENGSI
+382 LLLRQHDMDNGTI
-395 KFGDVEI
+395 QFGDIKI
-402 KDALLPQWRN
+402 KDAVLPEWRD

-422 LFSKSIFENIALGNP
+422 LFSKSIFDNIALGNP
-437 NAEKEEV
+437 NASKEDV

-510 HQILKNLETHYRD
+510 HQILKNLETYYRE
-523 QALIVIAHR
+523 QSLIVIAHR
-532 LTALEAADEIIVLN
+532 LTALEAAEEIVVLN
-546 HGHITERGQHS
+546 HGHIAERGQHG
-557 ALLAHQAGTRDV
+557 ALLERQGWYAEMYQYQKLEQAMED
-569 RVSETRAGDGGIMN
+569 
-583 EPDQHV
+583 

>member
-1 MRIFWQLRWYFQQ
+1 MRIFWQLRWYFRQ
-14 KWRHYVGSILLFA
+14 KWKHYVGSILLFA

-32 QLVPPKAVGI
+32 QLVPPKAVGV

-47 VDNTLDT
+47 VDNTLET
-54 NTLILWLSGLT
+54 NTLIMWLLGLI
-65 VLIFTIYGC
+65 VLLFTIYGC

-130 TAGEGGVLTAADS
+130 TAGEGVLTAADS
-143 LITGIAVLIIMVTQV
+143 VITGIAVLIIMVTQV

-172 LAIIIFFIVRILHQR
+172 LAVIIFFIVRILHQR
-187 FRVAQEAFST
+187 FRVAQEAFSS

-220 EQQRFEEVVDD
+220 EQQRFEDVVDD
-231 TGEKNI
+231 TGAKNI

-312 LQEIFDEKPEII
+312 LQEIFDEQPEII
-324 SGNKP
+324 GGTQP
-329 IENKPLPLKIDIDD
+329 LDNKPLPLHIKIDA
-343 FHWSSDLPPALTEV
+343 FHWSKELPPALAAVDVT
-357 NIELEPGKMLGVAG
+357 LEPGKMLGIAG
-371 PVGSGKSTLLT
+371 PVGSGKSTLLS
-382 LLLRQHDLENGSI
+382 LLLRQHDLENGTI
-395 KFGDVEI
+395 QFGDVKI
-402 KDALLPQWRN
+402 KDAILPQWRN

-422 LFSKSIFENIALGNP
+422 LFSKSIFDNIALGNP
-437 NAEKEEV
+437 QATQEQV
-444 YRAAKL
+444 YQAAKF
-450 ACIHDDIEKFPE
+450 ACIHDDIKKFPD

-546 HGHITERGQHS
+546 HGHVTERGKHHS
-557 ALLAHQAGTRDV
+557 LLEHQGWYA
-569 RVSETRAGDGGIMN
+569 EMFQYQKLEQAM
-583 EPDQHV
+583 EA

>member
-1 MRIFWQLRWYFQQ
+1 MRIFWQLRWYFRQ
-14 KWRHYVGSILLFA
+14 KWKHYVGSILLFA

-32 QLVPPKAVGI
+32 QLVPPKAVGV

-47 VDNTLDT
+47 VDNTLET
-54 NTLILWLSGLT
+54 NTLIMWLLGLI
-65 VLIFTIYGC
+65 VLLFTIYGC

-89 GTILRNRLYRHLS
+89 GTILRNRLFRHLS

-130 TAGEGGVLTAADS
+130 TAGEGVLTAADS
-143 LITGIAVLIIMVTQV
+143 VITGIAVLIIMVTQV

-172 LAIIIFFIVRILHQR
+172 LAVIIFFIVRILHQR
-187 FRVAQEAFST
+187 FRVAQEAFSS

-220 EQQRFEEVVDD
+220 EQQRFEDVVDD
-231 TGEKNI
+231 TGAKNI

-312 LQEIFDEKPEII
+312 LQEIFDEQPEII
-324 SGNKP
+324 GGTQP
-329 IENKPLPLKIDIDD
+329 LDDKPLPLHIKIDA
-343 FHWSSDLPPALTEV
+343 FHWSKELPPALAAVDVT
-357 NIELEPGKMLGVAG
+357 LEPGKMLGIAG
-371 PVGSGKSTLLT
+371 PVGSGKSTLLS
-382 LLLRQHDLENGSI
+382 LLLRQHDLENGTI
-395 KFGDVEI
+395 QFGDVKI
-402 KDALLPQWRN
+402 KDAILPQWRN

-422 LFSKSIFENIALGNP
+422 LFSKSIFDNIALGNP
-437 NAEKEEV
+437 QATKEQV
-444 YRAAKL
+444 YQAAKL
-450 ACIHDDIEKFPE
+450 ACIHDDIEKFPD

-546 HGHITERGQHS
+546 HGHVTERGKHHS
-557 ALLAHQAGTRDV
+557 LLEHQGWYA
-569 RVSETRAGDGGIMN
+569 EMFQYQKLEQAM
-583 EPDQHV
+583 EE

>member
-1 MRIFWQLRWYFQQ
+1 MRIFWQLRWYFQL
-14 KWRHYVGSILLFA
+14 KWKQYVGSILLFA

-47 VDNTLDT
+47 VDNTLET
-54 NTLILWLSGLT
+54 STLLMWLLGLI
-65 VLIFTIYGC
+65 VLFFAIYGC

-89 GTILRNRLYRHLS
+89 GTILRNRLYRHVS

-130 TAGEGGVLTAADS
+130 TAGEGVLTAADS
-143 LITGIAVLIIMVTQV
+143 LITGIAVLIIMVTQI
-158 SWKLTVMALLPMPF
+158 SWKLTAMALLPMPF
-172 LAIIIFFIVRILHQR
+172 LAIIIFFIVRILHKR
-187 FRVAQEAFST
+187 FKIAQEAFST

-247 PAIQLTIGLSF
+247 PAIQLTIGMSF
-258 LLSVAAGAYLVDKG
+258 FLSVASGAYLVDQG
-272 EITLGDLTAFTMY
+272 DITLGDLTAFTMY

-312 LQEIFDEKPEII
+312 LQEIFDEKPEIV
-324 SGNKP
+324 SG
-329 IENKPLPLKIDIDD
+329 ETSLGTQPLPLQIKIDE
-343 FHWSSDLPPALTEV
+343 FHWSKDLPPALTDV
-357 NIELEPGKMLGVAG
+357 HITLEPGKMLGIAG

-382 LLLRQHDLENGSI
+382 LLLRQHDMDNGTI
-395 KFGDVEI
+395 QFGDVKI
-402 KDALLPQWRN
+402 KDAVLPEWRD

-422 LFSKSIFENIALGNP
+422 LFSKSIFDNIALGNP
-437 NAEKEEV
+437 SASKEDV

-510 HQILKNLETHYRD
+510 HQILKNLETYYRE
-523 QALIVIAHR
+523 QSLIVIAHR
-532 LTALEAADEIIVLN
+532 LTALEAAEEIVVLN
-546 HGHITERGQHS
+546 HGHIAERGQHG
-557 ALLAHQAGTRDV
+557 ALLERQGWYAEMYQYQKLEQAMED
-569 RVSETRAGDGGIMN
+569 
-583 EPDQHV
+583 

>member
-1 MRIFWQLRWYFQQ
+1 MRIFWQLRWYFRQ
-14 KWRHYVGSILLFA
+14 KWKHYVGSILLFA

-32 QLVPPKAVGI
+32 QLVPPKAVGV

-47 VDNTLDT
+47 VDNTLET
-54 NTLILWLSGLT
+54 NTLIMWLLGLI
-65 VLIFTIYGC
+65 VLLFTIYGC

-130 TAGEGGVLTAADS
+130 TAGEGVLTAADS
-143 LITGIAVLIIMVTQV
+143 VITGIAVLIIMVTQV

-172 LAIIIFFIVRILHQR
+172 LAVIIFFIVRILHQR
-187 FRVAQEAFST
+187 FRVAQEAFSS

-220 EQQRFEEVVDD
+220 EQQRFEDVVDD
-231 TGEKNI
+231 TGAKNI

-312 LQEIFDEKPEII
+312 LQEIFDEQPEII
-324 SGNKP
+324 GGTQP
-329 IENKPLPLKIDIDD
+329 LDDKPLPLHIKIDA
-343 FHWSSDLPPALTEV
+343 FHWSKELPPALAAVDVT
-357 NIELEPGKMLGVAG
+357 LEPGKMLGIAG

-382 LLLRQHDLENGSI
+382 LLLRQHDLENGTI
-395 KFGDVEI
+395 QFGDVKI
-402 KDALLPQWRN
+402 KDAILPQWRN

-422 LFSKSIFENIALGNP
+422 LFSKSIFDNIALGNP
-437 NAEKEEV
+437 QATKEQV
-444 YRAAKL
+444 YQAAKF
-450 ACIHDDIEKFPE
+450 ACIHDDIKKFPD

-546 HGHITERGQHS
+546 HGHVTERGKHHS
-557 ALLAHQAGTRDV
+557 LLEHQGWYA
-569 RVSETRAGDGGIMN
+569 EMFQYQKLEQAM
-583 EPDQHV
+583 EE

>member
-1 MRIFWQLRWYFQQ
+1 MRIFWQLRWYFRQ
-14 KWRHYVGSILLFA
+14 KWKHYVGSILLFA

-32 QLVPPKAVGI
+32 QLVPPKAVGV

-47 VDNTLDT
+47 VDNTLET
-54 NTLILWLSGLT
+54 NTLIMWLLGLI
-65 VLIFTIYGC
+65 VLLFTIYGC

-130 TAGEGGVLTAADS
+130 TAGEGVLTAADS
-143 LITGIAVLIIMVTQV
+143 VITGIAVLIIMVTQV

-172 LAIIIFFIVRILHQR
+172 LAVIIFFIVRILHQR
-187 FRVAQEAFST
+187 FRVAQEAFSS

-220 EQQRFEEVVDD
+220 EQQRFEDVVDD
-231 TGEKNI
+231 TGAKNI

-312 LQEIFDEKPEII
+312 LQEIFDEQPEII
-324 SGNKP
+324 GGTQP
-329 IENKPLPLKIDIDD
+329 LDNKPLPLHIKIDA
-343 FHWSSDLPPALTEV
+343 FHWSKELPPALAAVDVT
-357 NIELEPGKMLGVAG
+357 LEPGKMLGIAG

-382 LLLRQHDLENGSI
+382 LLLRQHDLENGTI
-395 KFGDVEI
+395 QFGDVKI
-402 KDALLPQWRN
+402 KDAILPQWRN

-422 LFSKSIFENIALGNP
+422 LFSKSIFDNIALGNP
-437 NAEKEEV
+437 QATKEQV
-444 YRAAKL
+444 YQAAKL
-450 ACIHDDIEKFPE
+450 ACIHDDIEKFPD

-477 GQKQRIAIAR
+477 GQKLRIAIAR

-546 HGHITERGQHS
+546 HGHVTERGKHHS
-557 ALLAHQAGTRDV
+557 LLEHQGWYA
-569 RVSETRAGDGGIMN
+569 EMFQYQKLEQAM
-583 EPDQHV
+583 EE

>member
-1 MRIFWQLRWYFQQ
+1 MRIFWQLRWYFRQ
-14 KWRHYVGSILLFA
+14 KWKHYVGSILLFA

-32 QLVPPKAVGI
+32 QLVPPKAVGV

-47 VDNTLDT
+47 VDNTLET
-54 NTLILWLSGLT
+54 NTLIMWLLGLL
-65 VLIFTIYGC
+65 VLLFTIYGC

-130 TAGEGGVLTAADS
+130 TAGEGVLTAADS
-143 LITGIAVLIIMVTQV
+143 VITGIAVLIIMVTQV

-172 LAIIIFFIVRILHQR
+172 LAVIIFFIVRILHQR
-187 FRVAQEAFST
+187 FRVAQEAFSS

-220 EQQRFEEVVDD
+220 EQQRFEDVVDD
-231 TGEKNI
+231 TGAKNI

-312 LQEIFDEKPEII
+312 LQEIFDEQPEII
-324 SGNKP
+324 GGTQP
-329 IENKPLPLKIDIDD
+329 LDGKPLPLHIKIDA
-343 FHWSSDLPPALTEV
+343 FHWSRELPPALADVDVT
-357 NIELEPGKMLGVAG
+357 LEPGKMLGIAG

-382 LLLRQHDLENGSI
+382 LLLRQHDLENGTI
-395 KFGDVEI
+395 QFGDVKI
-402 KDALLPQWRN
+402 KDAILPQWRN

-422 LFSKSIFENIALGNP
+422 LFSKSIFDNIALGNP
-437 NAEKEEV
+437 QATQEQV
-444 YRAAKL
+444 YQAAKF
-450 ACIHDDIEKFPE
+450 ACIHDDIKKFPD

-546 HGHITERGQHS
+546 HGHVTERGKHHS
-557 ALLAHQAGTRDV
+557 LLEHQGWYA
-569 RVSETRAGDGGIMN
+569 EMFQYQKLEQAM
-583 EPDQHV
+583 EE

>member
-1 MRIFWQLRWYFQQ
+1 MRIFWQLRWYFRQ
-14 KWRHYVGSILLFA
+14 KWKHYVGSILLFA

-32 QLVPPKAVGI
+32 QLVPPKAVGV

-47 VDNTLDT
+47 VDNTLET
-54 NTLILWLSGLT
+54 NTLIMWLLGLI
-65 VLIFTIYGC
+65 VLLFTIYGC

-130 TAGEGGVLTAADS
+130 TAGEGVLTAADS
-143 LITGIAVLIIMVTQV
+143 VITGIAVLIIMVTQV

-172 LAIIIFFIVRILHQR
+172 LAVIIFFIVRILHQR
-187 FRVAQEAFST
+187 FRVAQEAFSS

-220 EQQRFEEVVDD
+220 EQQRFEDVVDD
-231 TGEKNI
+231 TGAKNI

-312 LQEIFDEKPEII
+312 LQEIFDEQPEII
-324 SGNKP
+324 GGTQP
-329 IENKPLPLKIDIDD
+329 LDEKPLPLHIKIDA
-343 FHWSSDLPPALTEV
+343 FHWSKELPPALAAVDVT
-357 NIELEPGKMLGVAG
+357 LEPGKMLGIAG
-371 PVGSGKSTLLT
+371 PVGSGKSTLLS
-382 LLLRQHDLENGSI
+382 LLLRQHDLENGTI
-395 KFGDVEI
+395 QFGDVKI
-402 KDALLPQWRN
+402 KDAILPQWRN

-422 LFSKSIFENIALGNP
+422 LFSKSIFDNIALGNP
-437 NAEKEEV
+437 QATKEQV
-444 YRAAKL
+444 YQAAKL
-450 ACIHDDIEKFPE
+450 ACIHDDIEKFPD

-546 HGHITERGQHS
+546 HGHVTERGKHHS
-557 ALLAHQAGTRDV
+557 LLEHQGWYA
-569 RVSETRAGDGGIMN
+569 EMFQYQKLEQAM
-583 EPDQHV
+583 EE

>member
-1 MRIFWQLRWYFQQ
+1 MRIFWQLRWYFRQ
-14 KWRHYVGSILLFA
+14 KWKHYVGSILLFA

-32 QLVPPKAVGI
+32 QLVPPKAVGV

-47 VDNTLDT
+47 VDNTLET
-54 NTLILWLSGLT
+54 NTLIMWLLGLI
-65 VLIFTIYGC
+65 VLLFTIYGC

-130 TAGEGGVLTAADS
+130 TAGEGVLTAADS
-143 LITGIAVLIIMVTQV
+143 VITGIAVLIFMVTQV

-172 LAIIIFFIVRILHQR
+172 LAVIIFFIVRILHQR
-187 FRVAQEAFST
+187 FRVAQEAFSS

-220 EQQRFEEVVDD
+220 EQQRFEDVVDD
-231 TGEKNI
+231 TGAKNI

-312 LQEIFDEKPEII
+312 LQEIFDKQPEII
-324 SGNKP
+324 GGTQP
-329 IENKPLPLKIDIDD
+329 LDNKPLPLHIKIDA
-343 FHWSSDLPPALTEV
+343 FHWSRELPPALADVDVT
-357 NIELEPGKMLGVAG
+357 LEPGKMLGIAG

-382 LLLRQHDLENGSI
+382 LLLRQHDLENGTI
-395 KFGDVEI
+395 QLGDVKI
-402 KDALLPQWRN
+402 KDAILPQWRN

-422 LFSKSIFENIALGNP
+422 LFSKSIFDNIALGNP
-437 NAEKEEV
+437 QATKEQV
-444 YRAAKL
+444 YQAAKL
-450 ACIHDDIEKFPE
+450 ACIHDDIEKFPD

-546 HGHITERGQHS
+546 HGHVTERGKHHS
-557 ALLAHQAGTRDV
+557 LLEHQGWYA
-569 RVSETRAGDGGIMN
+569 EMFQYQKLEQAM
-583 EPDQHV
+583 EK

>member
-1 MRIFWQLRWYFQQ
+1 MRIFWQLRWYFRQ
-14 KWRHYVGSILLFA
+14 KWKHYVGSILLFA

-32 QLVPPKAVGI
+32 QLVPPKAVGV

-47 VDNTLDT
+47 VDNTLET
-54 NTLILWLSGLT
+54 NTLIMWLLGLI
-65 VLIFTIYGC
+65 VLLFTIYGC

-130 TAGEGGVLTAADS
+130 TAGEGVLTAADS
-143 LITGIAVLIIMVTQV
+143 VITGIAVLIIMVTQV

-172 LAIIIFFIVRILHQR
+172 LAVIIFFIVRILHQR
-187 FRVAQEAFST
+187 FRVAQEAFSS

-220 EQQRFEEVVDD
+220 EQQRFEDVVDD
-231 TGEKNI
+231 TGAKNI

-312 LQEIFDEKPEII
+312 LHEIFDEQPEII
-324 SGNKP
+324 GGTQP
-329 IENKPLPLKIDIDD
+329 LDNKPLPLHIKIDA
-343 FHWSSDLPPALTEV
+343 FHWSKELPPALAAVDVT
-357 NIELEPGKMLGVAG
+357 LEPGKMLGIAG

-382 LLLRQHDLENGSI
+382 LLLRQHDLENGTI
-395 KFGDVEI
+395 QFGDVKI
-402 KDALLPQWRN
+402 KDAILPQWRN

-422 LFSKSIFENIALGNP
+422 LFSKSIFDNIALGNP
-437 NAEKEEV
+437 QATKEQV
-444 YRAAKL
+444 YQAAKL
-450 ACIHDDIEKFPE
+450 ACIHDDIEKFPD

-546 HGHITERGQHS
+546 HGHVTERGKHHS
-557 ALLAHQAGTRDV
+557 LLEHQGWYA
-569 RVSETRAGDGGIMN
+569 EMFQYQKLEQAM
-583 EPDQHV
+583 EE

>member
-1 MRIFWQLRWYFQQ
+1 MRIFWQLRWYFRQ
-14 KWRHYVGSILLFA
+14 KWKHYVGSILLFA

-32 QLVPPKAVGI
+32 QLVPPKAVGV

-47 VDNTLDT
+47 VDNTLET
-54 NTLILWLSGLT
+54 NTLIMWLLGLI
-65 VLIFTIYGC
+65 VLLFTIYGC

-130 TAGEGGVLTAADS
+130 TAGEGVLTAADS
-143 LITGIAVLIIMVTQV
+143 VITGIAVLIIMVTQV

-172 LAIIIFFIVRILHQR
+172 LAVIIFFIVRILHQR
-187 FRVAQEAFST
+187 FRVAQEAFSS

-220 EQQRFEEVVDD
+220 EQQRFEDVVDD
-231 TGEKNI
+231 TGAKNI

-312 LQEIFDEKPEII
+312 LQEIFDEQPEII
-324 SGNKP
+324 GGTQP
-329 IENKPLPLKIDIDD
+329 LDEKPLPLHIKIDA
-343 FHWSSDLPPALTEV
+343 FHWSKELPPALAAVDVT
-357 NIELEPGKMLGVAG
+357 LEPGKMLGIAG

-382 LLLRQHDLENGSI
+382 LLLRQHDLENGTI
-395 KFGDVEI
+395 QFGDVKI
-402 KDALLPQWRN
+402 KDAILPQWRN

-422 LFSKSIFENIALGNP
+422 LFSKSIFDNIALGNP
-437 NAEKEEV
+437 QATKEQV
-444 YRAAKL
+444 YQAAKL
-450 ACIHDDIEKFPE
+450 ACIHDDIEKFPD

-487 AMLLNAQVLVLDD
+487 AMLLNTQVLVLDD

-546 HGHITERGQHS
+546 HGHVTERGKHHS
-557 ALLAHQAGTRDV
+557 LLEHQGWYA
-569 RVSETRAGDGGIMN
+569 EMFQYQKLEQAM
-583 EPDQHV
+583 EE

>member
-1 MRIFWQLRWYFQQ
+1 MRIFWQLRWYFRQ
-14 KWRHYVGSILLFA
+14 KWKHYVGSILLFA

-32 QLVPPKAVGI
+32 QLVPPKAVGV

-47 VDNTLDT
+47 VDNTLET
-54 NTLILWLSGLT
+54 NTLIMWLLGLI
-65 VLIFTIYGC
+65 VLLFTIYGC

-130 TAGEGGVLTAADS
+130 TAGEGVLTAADS
-143 LITGIAVLIIMVTQV
+143 VITGIAVLIIMVTQV

-172 LAIIIFFIVRILHQR
+172 LAVIIFFIVRILHQR
-187 FRVAQEAFST
+187 FRVAQEAFSS

-220 EQQRFEEVVDD
+220 EQQRFEDVVDD
-231 TGEKNI
+231 TGAKNI

-312 LQEIFDEKPEII
+312 LQEIFDEQPEII
-324 SGNKP
+324 GDTQP
-329 IENKPLPLKIDIDD
+329 LDDKPLPLHIKIDA
-343 FHWSSDLPPALTEV
+343 FHWSKELPPALAAVDVT
-357 NIELEPGKMLGVAG
+357 LEPGKMLGIAG

-382 LLLRQHDLENGSI
+382 LLLRQHDLENGTI
-395 KFGDVEI
+395 QFGDVKI
-402 KDALLPQWRN
+402 KDAILPQWRN

-422 LFSKSIFENIALGNP
+422 LFSKSIFDNIALGNP
-437 NAEKEEV
+437 QATQEQV
-444 YRAAKL
+444 YQAAKF
-450 ACIHDDIEKFPE
+450 ACIHDDIKKFPD

-546 HGHITERGQHS
+546 HGHVTERGKHHS
-557 ALLAHQAGTRDV
+557 LLEHQGWYA
-569 RVSETRAGDGGIMN
+569 EMFQYQKLEQAM
-583 EPDQHV
+583 EE

>member
-1 MRIFWQLRWYFQQ
+1 MRIFWQLRWYFRQ
-14 KWRHYVGSILLFA
+14 KWKHYVGSILLFA

-32 QLVPPKAVGI
+32 QLVPPKAVGV

-47 VDNTLDT
+47 VDNTLET
-54 NTLILWLSGLT
+54 NTLIMWLLGLI
-65 VLIFTIYGC
+65 VLLFTIYGC

-130 TAGEGGVLTAADS
+130 TAGEGVLTAADS
-143 LITGIAVLIIMVTQV
+143 VITGIAVLIIMVTQV

-172 LAIIIFFIVRILHQR
+172 LAVIIFFIVRILHQR
-187 FRVAQEAFST
+187 FRVAQEAFSS

-220 EQQRFEEVVDD
+220 EQQRFEDVVDD
-231 TGEKNI
+231 TGAKNI

-312 LQEIFDEKPEII
+312 LQEIFDEQPEII
-324 SGNKP
+324 GGTQP
-329 IENKPLPLKIDIDD
+329 LDEKPLPLHIKIDA
-343 FHWSSDLPPALTEV
+343 FHWSKELPPALAVVDVT
-357 NIELEPGKMLGVAG
+357 LEPGKMLGIAG

-382 LLLRQHDLENGSI
+382 LLLRQHDLENGTI
-395 KFGDVEI
+395 QFGDVKI
-402 KDALLPQWRN
+402 KDTILPQWRN

-422 LFSKSIFENIALGNP
+422 LFSKSIFDNIALGNP
-437 NAEKEEV
+437 QATKEQV
-444 YRAAKL
+444 YQAAKL
-450 ACIHDDIEKFPE
+450 ACIHDDIEKFPD

-546 HGHITERGQHS
+546 HGHVTERGKHHS
-557 ALLAHQAGTRDV
+557 LLEHQGWYA
-569 RVSETRAGDGGIMN
+569 EMFQYQKLEQAM
-583 EPDQHV
+583 EE

>member
-1 MRIFWQLRWYFQQ
+1 MRIFWQLRWYFRQ
-14 KWRHYVGSILLFA
+14 KWKHYVGSILLFA

-32 QLVPPKAVGI
+32 QLVPPKAVGV

-47 VDNTLDT
+47 VDNTLET
-54 NTLILWLSGLT
+54 NTLIMWLLGLI
-65 VLIFTIYGC
+65 VLLFTIYGC

-130 TAGEGGVLTAADS
+130 TAGEGVLTAADS
-143 LITGIAVLIIMVTQV
+143 VITGIAVLIIMVTQV

-172 LAIIIFFIVRILHQR
+172 LAVIIFFIVRILHQR
-187 FRVAQEAFST
+187 FRVAQEAFSS

-220 EQQRFEEVVDD
+220 EQQRFEDVVDD
-231 TGEKNI
+231 TGTKNI

-312 LQEIFDEKPEII
+312 LQEIFDEQPEII
-324 SGNKP
+324 GGTQP
-329 IENKPLPLKIDIDD
+329 LDDKPLPLHIKIDA
-343 FHWSSDLPPALTEV
+343 FHWSKELPPALAAVDVT
-357 NIELEPGKMLGVAG
+357 LEPGKMLGIAG
-371 PVGSGKSTLLT
+371 PVGSGKSTLLS
-382 LLLRQHDLENGSI
+382 LLLRQHDLENGTI
-395 KFGDVEI
+395 QFGDVKI
-402 KDALLPQWRN
+402 KDAILPQWRN

-422 LFSKSIFENIALGNP
+422 LFSKSIFDNIALGNP
-437 NAEKEEV
+437 QATQEQV
-444 YRAAKL
+444 YQAAKF
-450 ACIHDDIEKFPE
+450 ACIHDDIKKFPD

-546 HGHITERGQHS
+546 HGHVTERGKHHS
-557 ALLAHQAGTRDV
+557 LLEHQGWYA
-569 RVSETRAGDGGIMN
+569 EMFQYQKLEQAM
-583 EPDQHV
+583 EE